1 MALRARDL
9 ERGSDRSLEIDR
21 LRRARNG
28 RPHVLAALVGRLV
41 YPSLPGRGQPVS
53 SSATT
58 MPGQARTYEGKHAY
72 VQAKAMTHDDIR
84 DVIADYRKAA
94 TNAMNAGFDGVEI
107 HAANGY
113 LIDQFCAT
121 MPISEPTNMAARSK
135 IASGSS
141 LK

>member
-1 MALRARDL
+1 ML
-9 ERGSDRSLEIDR
+9 
-21 LRRARNG
+21 
-28 RPHVLAALVGRLV
+28 
-41 YPSLPGRGQPVS
+41 
-53 SSATT
+53 T
-58 MPGQARTYEGKHAY
+58 
-72 VQAKAMTHDDIR
+72 QAKAMTHDDIR

>member
-1 MALRARDL
+1 M
-9 ERGSDRSLEIDR
+9 
-21 LRRARNG
+21 
-28 RPHVLAALVGRLV
+28 AALLTSPARRT
-41 YPSLPGRGQPVS
+41 PIASHAPRWPVARCAPAKPRTAAVANAAV
-53 SSATT
+53 ATRCDQLHSYAESR

-84 DVIADYRKAA
+84 NVIADYRDAA

-113 LIDQFCAT
+113 LIDQF
-121 MPISEPTNMAARSK
+121 SEPTNMAARSK